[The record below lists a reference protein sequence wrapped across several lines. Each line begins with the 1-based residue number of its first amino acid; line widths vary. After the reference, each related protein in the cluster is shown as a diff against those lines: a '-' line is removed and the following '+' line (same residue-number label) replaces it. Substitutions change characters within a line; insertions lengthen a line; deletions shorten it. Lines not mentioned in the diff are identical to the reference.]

1 MEIPDPPTTAAC
13 ASCGPLV
20 WLWSARRAVWVAFNP
35 APAEDRPHALN
46 PHPCRH
52 AQDTTTW
59 KSLAAVPD
67 PGQADINAAGRAAVD
82 AALNNKIA
90 PTEESQP

>member
-20 WLWSARRAVWVAFNP
+20 WLYSARRVVWVAFIQ
-35 APAEDRPHALN
+35 AAAETRPHAIT

-52 AQDTTTW
+52 AQDQTTW

-90 PTEESQP
+90 PTEGEQP